1 MGVECIVVSQR
12 RCIVEAILG
21 ALGSYMFLDIFF
33 GGPVSTVARAYAKRI
48 SSGGGRFKEAEA

>member
-1 MGVECIVVSQR
+1 M
-12 RCIVEAILG
+12 EAILG